1 MRGGLVRVAFWAMLG
16 LAASATA
23 AAAQAPAVSAVPDDA
38 IFGFTSPTGLGK
50 AGDTGIALETTTRAG
65 KGSGRFTSSVAKL
78 EFSRTLTDD
87 VWIAGSAFG
96 LAHRIARVDGI
107 DVDRRV
113 VAFEGMSG
121 ELAVRVLRRTEAFPV
136 AVTLSIEPGW
146 SRHDGTTAAHAE
158 GFASEQ
164 KIFVDM
170 PLIAD
175 RLFVAANASWL
186 AGVQRSSDPGS
197 PWQRGSGATLSA
209 AITLSLGSVFVGAEI
224 RSLSAFNGTFLNQQV
239 GRALYAGPN
248 MLWKV
253 NETVSAN
260 LAVTPQVNG
269 HARGR
274 PDRTVDLDNFER
286 SQVRARVAFSF

>member
-1 MRGGLVRVAFWAMLG
+1 MPRATPRGGDGDALLYLL
-16 LAASATA
+16 LA
-23 AAAQAPAVSAVPDDA
+23 
-38 IFGFTSPTGLGK
+38 L
-50 AGDTGIALETTTRAG
+50 
-65 KGSGRFTSSVAKL
+65 
-78 EFSRTLTDD
+78 
-87 VWIAGSAFG
+87 
-96 LAHRIARVDGI
+96 VDGPL
-107 DVDRRV
+107 
-113 VAFEGMSG
+113 EKESHQ
-121 ELAVRVLRRTEAFPV
+121 RTPP
-136 AVTLSIEPGW
+136 T
-146 SRHDGTTAAHAE
+146 
-158 GFASEQ
+158 
-164 KIFVDM
+164 
-170 PLIAD
+170 
-175 RLFVAANASWL
+175 ANASWL